1 MSLGIQDLPCRV
13 EDGVE
18 DGVVDDGDLSVTS
31 SSNKHAYSGR

>member
-18 DGVVDDGDLSVTS
+18 DGIVDDGDLSVTS
-31 SSNKHAYSGR
+31 NKHAYTGR